1 MKYNCILD
9 MRGAD
14 MNSYRVTGGNK
25 IEGKVKLQGAKNSA
39 LPILAATL
47 LIKNKSVIHNCP
59 DLSDV
64 DAALNIL
71 VKLGCV
77 CVRDENT
84 VIVDAA
90 DAANFE
96 VDKELSGEMRSS
108 IVFLGAIIARMGKAV
123 ISSPGGC
130 ELGPRPIDM
139 HLSAL
144 KQLGVTVTE
153 EDGQLN
159 CNCHNGLCGGEIY
172 LRFPSVGATENI
184 MIAASLAR
192 GTTVIHGA
200 ASEPEISDLADFL
213 NGAGA
218 RIKGAGSHTIVI
230 EGVPRLHSVEHT
242 VISDRIV
249 AATFLAAAVNTGGSV
264 EIENCQPYNMNTVLN
279 YFNKIG
285 CEVSAKRNNVYVKCP
300 RLLKCAGSVATDVYP
315 AFPTD
320 AGPLVVATFS
330 TLPDKNSLT
339 ETIFENRFRYVPE
352 LNKLGAE
359 LQLKGKTAFSN
370 GRKRLKGERVN
381 CTDLRGGAALVVASL
396 KAEGESIINDIHH
409 IERGYQ
415 SFADNLRLL
424 GADIKEL

>member
-1 MKYNCILD
+1 
-9 MRGAD
+9 
-14 MNSYRVTGGNK
+14 MNSFKVTGGNR
-25 IEGKVKLQGAKNSA
+25 IDGSIKLQGAKNSA

-64 DAALNIL
+64 DAALKIL

-84 VIVDAA
+84 VIVDST
-90 DAANFE
+90 DAFNYE
-96 VDKELSGEMRSS
+96 VGKELAGEMRSS

-144 KQLGVTVTE
+144 KQLGVIIKE
-153 EDGQLN
+153 EDGVTS
-159 CNCHNGLCGGEIY
+159 CNCPNGLVGGEIY

-184 MIAASLAR
+184 IIAACLAR
-192 GTTVIHGA
+192 GKTVIHGA

-213 NGAGA
+213 NRAGA
-218 RIKGAGSHTIVI
+218 RIKGAGSNTVII
-230 EGVPRLHSVEHT
+230 EGVPCLKSVEHT
-242 VISDRIV
+242 VMSDRIV
-249 AATFLAAAVNTGGSV
+249 AATFLSAAAVTGGSI
-264 EIENCQPYNMNTVLN
+264 EITDCPAYNMQSILD
-279 YFNKIG
+279 FFEKIG
-285 CEVSAKRNNVYVKCP
+285 CYMKIKNNRVYMKCP
-300 RLLKCAGSVATDVYP
+300 SEFKASGVTVTDVYP

-320 AGPLVVATFS
+320 AGPLIVATFS
-330 TLPDKNSLT
+330 RLPGENSLL

-352 LNKLGAE
+352 LNKLGADIC
-359 LQLKGKTAFSN
+359 QNGKTVTSKGKKKLFGAD
-370 GRKRLKGERVN
+370 VN
-381 CTDLRGGAALVVASL
+381 CTDLRGGAALVIAAL
-396 KAEGESIINDIHH
+396 NAEGESVVNDIYH

-415 SFADNLRLL
+415 SFALNLKKL
-424 GADIKEL
+424 GVDIEEL